1 MYKYK
6 ILTIPQVID
15 AEKNF
20 IEKNSESKLF
30 NLATKKIKHFI
41 ESKFKKKKFIYLWWK
56 MVDGLKTSS
65 FKAKC
70 VEYKTHITIQRKN
83 Y

>member
-30 NLATKKIKHFI
+30 NLATKK
-41 ESKFKKKKFIYLWWK
+41 
-56 MVDGLKTSS
+56 
-65 FKAKC
+65 
-70 VEYKTHITIQRKN
+70 N
-83 Y
+83 